1 MSISCLELTR
11 LFAEKRK
18 NYYCYFFFKVK
29 FLNSFSP
36 SSSRTWTGR
45 RCCRGK
51 CHLLS
56 SPPSA
61 ARKMSATSTRSSPLK
76 RQRLHLRVSLACS
89 PAKTRTA
96 SGILTTSLTSASGDG
111 WGLKDFEECLMWKA
125 SWRSCRSGSTV
136 STDCQ
141 LTVCLPLTTLWM
153 NVERPEAVGLC
164 FVCLLG
170 FKDGG
175 LRK

>member
-1 MSISCLELTR
+1 MYSLITGIPGLPSQHVCLQKK
-11 LFAEKRK
+11 EKK
-18 NYYCYFFFKVK
+18 KKVQS
-29 FLNSFSP
+29 LNSFS
-36 SSSRTWTGR
+36 SSFSRTWTGR

-51 CHLLS
+51 CRLPS
-56 SPPSA
+56 SPPLA
-61 ARKMSATSTRSSPLK
+61 ARKTSATSTRSSPLK
-76 RQRLHLRVSLACS
+76 RRRSRLHVSLACS

-111 WGLKDFEECLMWKA
+111 WGLKDFEECLLLKA
-125 SWRSCRSGSTV
+125 SWRSCRSGPTV
-136 STDCQ
+136 STDCE

-164 FVCLLG
+164 FVCLQG